1 MDNDG
6 SCKPIWIKLEVMPPL
21 KSSYIQTFERFADF
35 VRISVVKL
43 KQRGEMESLVRAR
56 YIVDLAAGSRPP

>member
-1 MDNDG
+1 
-6 SCKPIWIKLEVMPPL
+6 MPPL